1 MAVASSATL
10 PQGFRSTFLEGLT
23 PSEIKV
29 ILAAARQERI
39 SPRQVLQR
47 EGDPPSRLCLL
58 VTGRVAFFR
67 HVPDGGRLFLDWGV
81 PGDTFGL
88 ATIVRELPP
97 YLVTVEAVQEGS
109 ILTWGRASSQALVVQ
124 YPNLSRGM
132 NSVMTR
138 YLDDVIDVLAARS
151 FQTAEQR
158 LMRILL
164 KSARQIG
171 RMGPEGIALDLTNEQ
186 LAEAAQV
193 SLFTA
198 SRQLSEWEDRGIL
211 KKSRGKILLYAP
223 HHLVEQISEP
233 MTHAGT
239 VERHSG

>member
-1 MAVASSATL
+1 MASSAML

-23 PSEIKV
+23 TSEIKI
-29 ILAAARQERI
+29 ILAAARQEQI
-39 SPRQVLQR
+39 SPRQVLQQ
-47 EGDPPSRLCLL
+47 EGDPASRLCLL
-58 VTGRVAFFR
+58 VTGRVAAYR
-67 HVPDGGRLFLDWGV
+67 LAQDGCRLFFGWGV

-88 ATIVRELPP
+88 VTIVRELPP
-97 YLVTVEAVQEGS
+97 YLVTIEAVQEGS
-109 ILTWGRASSQALVVQ
+109 ILTWRRASCQALAVQ

-132 NSVMTR
+132 NSVVTQ
-138 YLDDVIDVLAARS
+138 YLDHVMDVLAARS
-151 FQTAEQR
+151 FQTADER

-211 KKSRGKILLYAP
+211 KKSRGKILLRAP
-223 HHLVEQISEP
+223 HHFVGQQFGASDPKSSETP
-233 MTHAGT
+233 
-239 VERHSG
+239 